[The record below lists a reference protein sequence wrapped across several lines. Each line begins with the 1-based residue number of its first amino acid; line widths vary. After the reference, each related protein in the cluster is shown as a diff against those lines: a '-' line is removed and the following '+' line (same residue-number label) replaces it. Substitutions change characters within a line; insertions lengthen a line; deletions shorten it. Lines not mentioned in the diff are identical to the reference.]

1 MKYLDWQK
9 LIYLAEMWEKG
20 YLNSLETLF
29 KELKGQNVTDTSPKK
44 LVKWSRIAALYNG
57 TKLGASIE
65 EQRLTRQLKDV
76 TSFMDKFSVDVLL
89 MNLSKME
96 NPPNVLREIDYRARE
111 NPNVGG
117 DLVEIAD
124 PTGQSDLKLSFYVY
138 DVDGKGEVT
147 LLPADLIDK
156 DC

>member
-44 LVKWSRIAALYNG
+44 LVKWSRIISLFNG
-57 TKLGASIE
+57 TKVGASNE
-65 EQRLTRQLKDV
+65 EQRLMRELGDI
-76 TSFMDKFSVDVLL
+76 TSFMIMFSVDIQLR
-89 MNLSKME
+89 NLTKMK

-117 DLVEIAD
+117 DLVEISD
-124 PTGQSDLKLSFYVY
+124 PSGQSDLKLSFYVY